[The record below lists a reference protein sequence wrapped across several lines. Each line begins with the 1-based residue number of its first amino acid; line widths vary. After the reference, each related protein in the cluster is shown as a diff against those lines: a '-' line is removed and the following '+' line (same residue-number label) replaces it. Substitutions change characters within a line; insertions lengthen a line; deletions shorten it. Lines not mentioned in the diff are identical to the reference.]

1 MICLKRER
9 SDCTDNQRG
18 MVQETV
24 RGTGGE
30 EEMGRRR
37 CFAVL
42 SGVKTSGCRLHHR
55 GPPGLASPLLNL
67 YFISWAKRG
76 KGKAL
81 VKGISLSFG
90 PGV

>member
-1 MICLKRER
+1 MA
-9 SDCTDNQRG
+9 
-18 MVQETV
+18 QETV

-30 EEMGRRR
+30 EEMGRRG

-42 SGVKTSGCRLHHR
+42 SGVKTSGCRSHHR
-55 GPPGLASPLLNL
+55 GPPGLASPLVNL
-67 YFISWAKRG
+67 YFISGLRGG